1 MKRSKIAVLAAATV
15 LTLGVAGNAM
25 ASFSYGD
32 LMRFTYDSSTATE
45 TGTDLGTV
53 SSFLT
58 PGAVTTTTSAISSG
72 YLTSTTANVSYLAYD
87 SANKVLYVAAP
98 SGNDGV
104 EPGKFTAGDNTALSA
119 IISGYQLKAG
129 TASEASLTGI
139 GASGSPS
146 FYRNMDKNGSATG
159 TYSQF
164 ITDSGY
170 AGETSLADLANT
182 GTLSLYKFDVSK
194 TSVNLTGTEVATL
207 TTNADG
213 TLTATSLVQ
222 GQVAATPIPAAFYLM
237 GSGLMGLVGLR
248 RKKA

>member
-1 MKRSKIAVLAAATV
+1 MKRSKIAVLAVASV

-32 LMRFTYDSSTATE
+32 LMRFTYDSGSNTE
-45 TGTDLGTV
+45 AASDLGAV

-58 PGAVTTTTSAISSG
+58 PGAATTTTSAIASG
-72 YLTSTTANVSYLAYD
+72 YLSSATANVSYLAYD
-87 SANKVLYVAAP
+87 SANQTLYVAAQ
-98 SGNDGV
+98 SGNDGSV
-104 EPGKFTAGDNTALSA
+104 PAKFSASINTALTNM
-119 IISGYQLKAG
+119 IGGYQIKAG
-129 TASEASLTGI
+129 SASEANLTAITAPGS
-139 GASGSPS
+139 ASY
-146 FYRNMDKNGSATG
+146 YRNMDKNGSAPG
-159 TYSQF
+159 LF
-164 ITDSGY
+164 GVFVTDTNP
-170 AGETSLADLANT
+170 AGETSLADLTGT
-182 GTLSLYKFDVSK
+182 GTLSLYKFDVSQ
-194 TSVNLTGTEVATL
+194 TGVNLYGTEVATL